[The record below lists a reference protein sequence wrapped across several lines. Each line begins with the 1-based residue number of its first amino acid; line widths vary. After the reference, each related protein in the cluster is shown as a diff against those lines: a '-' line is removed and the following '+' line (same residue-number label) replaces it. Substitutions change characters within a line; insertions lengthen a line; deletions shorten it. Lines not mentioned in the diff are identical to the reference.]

1 MFSRSFRMVVPEEDS
16 SGRIVTLI
24 MPLEGLDQ
32 ESSRQILT
40 AMPNIDMPQFLH
52 IYTLSRGHPLVLE
65 LINRGSVGETFHAT
79 LEAFVEQEIFSRLSG
94 PEKRLL
100 GAIAVF
106 REPMPLDAISGIDAQ
121 TDLLDGLVEKGLARQ
136 SDSANYDV
144 HDLVREFLT
153 RSMDESLRHELH
165 SNCLLYTSPSPRDS

>member
-1 MFSRSFRMVVPEEDS
+1 MVVPESDS
-16 SGRIVTLI
+16 SGRIVTLV
-24 MPLEGLDQ
+24 MPLEGLD
-32 ESSRQILT
+32 EDSSRQILT
-40 AMPNIDMPQFLH
+40 AMPNIDTTQFLH

-106 REPMPLDAISGIDAQ
+106 REPMPLESISALD
-121 TDLLDGLVEKGLARQ
+121 TDTELLDSLVEKGLARQ
-136 SDSANYDV
+136 ADSDHYDV

-153 RSMDESLRHELH
+153 RSMDDSLRQELH
-165 SNCLLYTSPSPRDS
+165 NNAKEWYRTHLENADDRI